1 MVRPVVGVVG
11 GGAWGIAL
19 AAAAARTG
27 ATTLLLSRRSRSEG
41 LPAGVILARD
51 EAEIGERARLVVLA
65 VPSAVARDV
74 ARSLGAHVDGRH
86 FVVHGVRGLVGRLEP
101 GRPASP
107 FDAQR
112 VEEVE
117 LETISDIVRDETPV
131 RRVGALGGPALASE
145 LLAGSPSVMVGGS
158 HYPEVTRALRDAFG
172 SPSLRLFAT
181 SDLRGLEWA
190 SALVGCLAIGVG
202 FARGVGV
209 GPGLLAALITRGV
222 EEAGRLAALAGGDER
237 TLLGLAGYG
246 DLLASISQTE
256 RPEVRVGEALAR
268 GETAAQAVAGVGQRV
283 EAIELIARIAAWAAS
298 RGSARFP
305 VFEALCEALGGAT
318 GVRQPGEGGQ
328 ATDGSPVSRVS
339 VALVRELM
347 SDRPS

>member
-1 MVRPVVGVVG
+1 MTRPVVGVIG

-27 ATTLLLSRRSRSEG
+27 STTLLLSRRARDG
-41 LPAGVILARD
+41 ALPAGVTAARD
-51 EAEIGERARLVVLA
+51 EADVCGLARLIILA

-74 ARSLGAHVDGRH
+74 ARSLGPHVDGGH
-86 FVVHGVRGLVGRLEP
+86 FVVHGVRGLVRRP
-101 GRPASP
+101 G
-107 FDAQR
+107 
-112 VEEVE
+112 EEGD

-131 RRVGALGGPALASE
+131 RRVGALGGPALASD

-158 HYPEVTRALRDAFG
+158 HYPEVTRALRGAFG
-172 SPSLRLFAT
+172 SPSLRLFT
-181 SDLRGLEWA
+181 TPDLRGLEWA

-202 FARGVGV
+202 YARGIGV

-222 EEAGRLAALAGGDER
+222 EEAGRLAGVAGGDEG

-268 GETAAQAVAGVGQRV
+268 GESVEQAVAGVGQRV
-283 EAIELIARIAAWAAS
+283 EAIDLIARIAAWGAS
-298 RGSARFP
+298 KGTRFP
-305 VFEALCEALGGAT
+305 VFEALREAVGGNGAA
-318 GVRQPGEGGQ
+318 P
-328 ATDGSPVSRVS
+328 AARVP
-339 VALVRELM
+339 ADLVRELM
-347 SDRPS
+347 SDRAS

>member
-1 MVRPVVGVVG
+1 MTRPVVGVVG

-27 ATTLLLSRRSRSEG
+27 STTLLLSRRSREQP
-41 LPAGVILARD
+41 LPAGVTAARD
-51 EAEIGERARLVVLA
+51 EADIGTHARLVILA

-74 ARSLGAHVDGRH
+74 ARALGAHVDGSH
-86 FVVHGVRGLVGRLEP
+86 FIVHGVRGLVRRPDAVRP
-101 GRPASP
+101 GGV
-107 FDAQR
+107 
-112 VEEVE
+112 VEEGD

-131 RRVGALGGPALASE
+131 RRVGALGGPALASD
-145 LLAGSPSVMVGGS
+145 LMAGSPSVMVGGS

-172 SPSLRLFAT
+172 SPSLRMFT
-181 SDLRGLEWA
+181 TPDLRGLEWA

-202 FARGVGV
+202 YARGVGV

-222 EEAGRLAALAGGDER
+222 EEAGRLAAVAGGDER

-268 GETAAQAVAGVGQRV
+268 GESVTQAVAGVGQRV
-283 EAIELIARIAAWAAS
+283 EAIELIARIAAWGAS
-298 RGSARFP
+298 KGARFP
-305 VFEALCEALGGAT
+305 VFDALREAVAAAGTVPA
-318 GVRQPGEGGQ
+318 EGTP
-328 ATDGSPVSRVS
+328 AWRVS
-339 VALVRELM
+339 AALVRELM
-347 SDRPS
+347 SDRAS